1 VDDDQFGDDELSNED
16 GQSSPRKVEIDMMM
30 GEIEIDD
37 RTRMIHSNGASL
49 DKLERKST
57 VATSE
62 TK

>member
-1 VDDDQFGDDELSNED
+1 
-16 GQSSPRKVEIDMMM
+16 MM